1 MGGNDDLL
9 RARLARPRGELDLHR
24 RPRRARSAPQVK
36 IRNKHA
42 AAAATLHPAADPPAS
57 KWSSTS
63 RSAPSR
69 PARPRSSMRA
79 TWSWAAAGSSRRGG
93 PRGPRGSPR
102 TRGLDGRPRAGRSRN
117 TSQKAVSG
125 ACVGYCVSIGTD
137 HWRIVAS
144 MGEQRY
150 VSNELSHFVGR
161 NLLSKPDCQ
170 FKLLVKIL
178 SDGWLTHP
186 PHNPA
191 LGTALATYPTG
202 RMSTNDVFVEQVVCF
217 CDIPEVDLGIHI
229 NKYGPFGLAFRKEFL
244 IAKGANPVFYVAKN
258 SRIQVPAD
266 LPRPGPKA
274 AQQQELEPP
283 VEAATRQTTRARPL
297 DEMAEETFSLSW
309 ENSKGTVWD
318 RYSPAS

>member
-1 MGGNDDLL
+1 
-9 RARLARPRGELDLHR
+9 
-24 RPRRARSAPQVK
+24 
-36 IRNKHA
+36 
-42 AAAATLHPAADPPAS
+42 
-57 KWSSTS
+57 
-63 RSAPSR
+63 
-69 PARPRSSMRA
+69 
-79 TWSWAAAGSSRRGG
+79 
-93 PRGPRGSPR
+93 
-102 TRGLDGRPRAGRSRN
+102 
-117 TSQKAVSG
+117 
-125 ACVGYCVSIGTD
+125 
-137 HWRIVAS
+137 

-202 RMSTNDVFVEQVVCF
+202 CMSTNDVFVEQVVCF

-266 LPRPGPKA
+266 LARPGPKA

-283 VEAATRQTTRARPL
+283 VEAATRQTTRARHF
-297 DEMAEETFSLSW
+297 DEMAEETFTFLGELEGHCVGPLLTGVVNSPTDLPEFLRLQGLSRVRRFLLSDVLSFVKLFDDTKPDRDF
-309 ENSKGTVWD
+309 ENFYMEREWRVVGNIRLQLSDVV
-318 RYSPAS
+318 RVFLPATYGRQFREQFPEYFGQITFVDG